1 MKLTKTN
8 SDKLTVELTMVIAP
22 EDYAEASRKR
32 LAECRRKAD
41 FKGFRKGNVP
51 ASLVKKVY
59 GQQILADAINETI
72 GKGLQQFIDDE
83 KLHILGEP
91 LSSANQPEVNW
102 VDGEEFTF
110 VFDLALSPEVNV
122 EVSKDDEVPQYS
134 VTVSA
139 KERSEMADNLK
150 KYYEAQKVEKSDEQ
164 LEKEAAERF
173 KENYKAEAEWRL
185 TKDIRAFYVAKSGI
199 ELPEAFLK
207 RWLLQ
212 ANEGKVTEEQMEK
225 EFPAFLEDFKWQLVR
240 GFLMKKY
247 DFKITADDLREAA
260 TANMKYQYAMYGINE
275 VPEDVI
281 SEAVTSM
288 LQDQKQVDRLA
299 EQVEDKKVIEQ
310 IKSEI
315 KISSKKIS
323 SEKFKALA

>member
-8 SDKLTVELTMVIAP
+8 SDKLTVELTMVIAT

-91 LSSANQPEVNW
+91 LSSANQPEDNW

-110 VFDLALSPEVNV
+110 VFDLALTPEVNV

-139 KERSEMADNLK
+139 KEKSEMADNLK

>member
-110 VFDLALSPEVNV
+110 VFDLALTPEVNV

-139 KERSEMADNLK
+139 KEKSEMADNLK

-247 DFKITADDLREAA
+247 DFKIEMDDLREAA

-275 VPEDVI
+275 VPQDVLDD
-281 SEAVTSM
+281 AVKSM
-288 LQDQKQVDRLA
+288 LQDQKQIDRLA
-299 EQVEDKKVIEQ
+299 EQVEDKKVIE
-310 IKSEI
+310 KLKEEMT
-315 KISSKKIS
+315 ISSKKIS

>member
-110 VFDLALSPEVNV
+110 VFDLALTPEVNV

-139 KERSEMADNLK
+139 KEKSEMADNLK

-260 TANMKYQYAMYGINE
+260 TANMQYPYAMYGINE
-275 VPEDVI
+275 VPDDVI

>member
-102 VDGEEFTF
+102 VDGGEFTF
-110 VFDLALSPEVNV
+110 VFDRAWTPEVNV
-122 EVSKDDEVPQYS
+122 EVSKEDEVPQYS

-139 KERSEMADNLK
+139 RRS
-150 KYYEAQKVEKSDEQ
+150 Q
-164 LEKEAAERF
+164 
-173 KENYKAEAEWRL
+173 
-185 TKDIRAFYVAKSGI
+185 
-199 ELPEAFLK
+199 
-207 RWLLQ
+207 RWL
-212 ANEGKVTEEQMEK
+212 T
-225 EFPAFLEDFKWQLVR
+225 
-240 GFLMKKY
+240 
-247 DFKITADDLREAA
+247 T
-260 TANMKYQYAMYGINE
+260 
-275 VPEDVI
+275 
-281 SEAVTSM
+281 
-288 LQDQKQVDRLA
+288 
-299 EQVEDKKVIEQ
+299 
-310 IKSEI
+310 
-315 KISSKKIS
+315 
-323 SEKFKALA
+323 

>member
-91 LSSANQPEVNW
+91 LSSANQPAVNW
-102 VDGEEFTF
+102 ADGEEFTF
-110 VFDLALSPEVNV
+110 VFDLALTPEVNV

-139 KERSEMADNLK
+139 KEKSEMADNLK
-150 KYYEAQKVEKSDEQ
+150 KDYEAQKVEKSDEE

-207 RWLLQ
+207 RWLMQ

>member
-110 VFDLALSPEVNV
+110 VFDLALTPEVNV
-122 EVSKDDEVPQYS
+122 
-134 VTVSA
+134 
-139 KERSEMADNLK
+139 
-150 KYYEAQKVEKSDEQ
+150 
-164 LEKEAAERF
+164 
-173 KENYKAEAEWRL
+173 
-185 TKDIRAFYVAKSGI
+185 
-199 ELPEAFLK
+199 
-207 RWLLQ
+207 
-212 ANEGKVTEEQMEK
+212 
-225 EFPAFLEDFKWQLVR
+225 
-240 GFLMKKY
+240 
-247 DFKITADDLREAA
+247 
-260 TANMKYQYAMYGINE
+260 
-275 VPEDVI
+275 
-281 SEAVTSM
+281 
-288 LQDQKQVDRLA
+288 
-299 EQVEDKKVIEQ
+299 
-310 IKSEI
+310 
-315 KISSKKIS
+315 
-323 SEKFKALA
+323 

>member
-110 VFDLALSPEVNV
+110 VFDLALTPEVNV

-139 KERSEMADNLK
+139 KEKSEMADNLK

-173 KENYKAEAEWRL
+173 KENCKAEAEWRL

-281 SEAVTSM
+281 SEGVTSM

-299 EQVEDKKVIEQ
+299 EQVEDKKIIDQ

>member
-110 VFDLALSPEVNV
+110 VFDLALTPEVNV

-139 KERSEMADNLK
+139 KEKSEMADNLK

-310 IKSEI
+310 IKSDI
-315 KISSKKIS
+315 KISSKNIY
-323 SEKFKALA
+323 SEKYKSIA

>member
-110 VFDLALSPEVNV
+110 VFDLALTPEVNV

-139 KERSEMADNLK
+139 KEKSEMADNLK

-173 KENYKAEAEWRL
+173 KENYKAEAEWTYHWNGEKPKFTFEVTGQRCKRVESGECEIFSKFKMEL
-185 TKDIRAFYVAKSGI
+185 TTVYSNFTDKYEFYLM
-199 ELPEAFLK
+199 LPNDEEK
-207 RWLLQ
+207 Q
-212 ANEGKVTEEQMEK
+212 VNINEGAIEEEDLIPGIYKLIAREK
-225 EFPAFLEDFKWQLVR
+225 E
-240 GFLMKKY
+240 
-247 DFKITADDLREAA
+247 
-260 TANMKYQYAMYGINE
+260 
-275 VPEDVI
+275 
-281 SEAVTSM
+281 
-288 LQDQKQVDRLA
+288 
-299 EQVEDKKVIEQ
+299 
-310 IKSEI
+310 
-315 KISSKKIS
+315 
-323 SEKFKALA
+323 

>member
-110 VFDLALSPEVNV
+110 VFDLALTPEVNV

-139 KERSEMADNLK
+139 KEKSEMADNLK

-260 TANMKYQYAMYGINE
+260 TANMKYQYAMSGINE

>member
-110 VFDLALSPEVNV
+110 VFDLALTPEVNV
-122 EVSKDDEVPQYS
+122 EVSKDDEVPQYT

-139 KERSEMADNLK
+139 KEKSEMAENMK
-150 KYYEAQKVEKSDEQ
+150 KYYEAQK
-164 LEKEAAERF
+164 LEKTDEEIEKEVAERL

-199 ELPEAFLK
+199 EIPEAFLK

-212 ANEGKVTEEQMEK
+212 VNAGKVTEEQMEK
-225 EFPAFLEDFKWQLVR
+225 EFPGFVEDFKWQLVR

-247 DFKITADDLREAA
+247 DFKIEMDDLREAA

-275 VPEDVI
+275 VPQDVLDD
-281 SEAVTSM
+281 AVKSM
-288 LQDQKQVDRLA
+288 LQDQKQIDRLA
-299 EQVEDKKVIEQ
+299 EQVEDKKVIE
-310 IKSEI
+310 KLKEEMT
-315 KISSKKIS
+315 ISSKKIS

>member
-1 MKLTKTN
+1 
-8 SDKLTVELTMVIAP
+8 
-22 EDYAEASRKR
+22 
-32 LAECRRKAD
+32 
-41 FKGFRKGNVP
+41 
-51 ASLVKKVY
+51 
-59 GQQILADAINETI
+59 
-72 GKGLQQFIDDE
+72 
-83 KLHILGEP
+83 
-91 LSSANQPEVNW
+91 
-102 VDGEEFTF
+102 
-110 VFDLALSPEVNV
+110 
-122 EVSKDDEVPQYS
+122 
-134 VTVSA
+134 
-139 KERSEMADNLK
+139 MADNLK
-150 KYYEAQKVEKSDEQ
+150 KYYEAQKVEKSDEE

-173 KENYKAEAEWRL
+173 KGNYKAEAEWRL

>member
-22 EDYAEASRKR
+22 EDYADASRKR

-110 VFDLALSPEVNV
+110 VFDLALTPEVNV

-139 KERSEMADNLK
+139 KEKSEMADNLK

>member
-110 VFDLALSPEVNV
+110 VFDLALTPEVNV

-139 KERSEMADNLK
+139 KEKSEMADNLK
-150 KYYEAQKVEKSDEQ
+150 KYYEAQKVEKSDEE

-173 KENYKAEAEWRL
+173 YKAEAEWRL

-207 RWLLQ
+207 RWLMQ

>member
-83 KLHILGEP
+83 KLHILGKP

-110 VFDLALSPEVNV
+110 VFDLALTPEVNV
-122 EVSKDDEVPQYS
+122 EVSKDDEVPQYT

-139 KERSEMADNLK
+139 KEKSEMAENMK
-150 KYYEAQKVEKSDEQ
+150 KYYEAQK
-164 LEKEAAERF
+164 LEKTDEEIEKEVAERL

-199 ELPEAFLK
+199 EIPEAFLK

-212 ANEGKVTEEQMEK
+212 ANAGKVTEEQMEK
-225 EFPAFLEDFKWQLVR
+225 EFPGFVEDFKWQLVR

-247 DFKITADDLREAA
+247 DFKIEMDDLREAA

-275 VPEDVI
+275 VPQDVLDD
-281 SEAVTSM
+281 AVKSM
-288 LQDQKQVDRLA
+288 LQDQKQIDRLA
-299 EQVEDKKVIEQ
+299 EQVEDKKVIE
-310 IKSEI
+310 KLKEEMT
-315 KISSKKIS
+315 ISSKKIS

>member
-110 VFDLALSPEVNV
+110 VFDLALTPEVNV

-139 KERSEMADNLK
+139 KEKSEMADNLK
-150 KYYEAQKVEKSDEQ
+150 KYYEAQKVEKSDEE

-299 EQVEDKKVIEQ
+299 EQVEDKKVIAQ
-310 IKSEI
+310 IQRAV
-315 KISSKKIS
+315 KISSKMVS
-323 SEKFKALA
+323 TEKFKALA